1 MTLFSQKKKKKKICD
16 GDDSHYNRLNCG
28 YPCRKII
35 VKARKIISTFLDF
48 GAYIK
53 EKYHFWISPKHKML
67 SHNFIVKKIP
77 KSIMSGKNG

>member
-1 MTLFSQKKKKKKICD
+1 
-16 GDDSHYNRLNCG
+16 
-28 YPCRKII
+28 

-67 SHNFIVKKIP
+67 SHNFIVKIIP